1 MDKNKPKPDDRKDN
15 VEKIQYNIDKTI
27 QNMEMAEEMIAKTD
41 NEKTIKELLEKNERR
56 RSALEG
62 MRKEIRDESIARE
75 KGYK

>member
-41 NEKTIKELLEKNERR
+41 NEKT
-56 RSALEG
+56 
-62 MRKEIRDESIARE
+62 
-75 KGYK
+75 

>member
-1 MDKNKPKPDDRKDN
+1 
-15 VEKIQYNIDKTI
+15 
-27 QNMEMAEEMIAKTD
+27 MEMAEEMIAKTD

-62 MRKEIRDESIARE
+62 MRKEIRGESIARE

>member
-1 MDKNKPKPDDRKDN
+1 MDKNKPKPDYRKDN

>member
-41 NEKTIKELLEKNERR
+41 NEKTKKELLEKNERR

>member
-1 MDKNKPKPDDRKDN
+1 
-15 VEKIQYNIDKTI
+15 
-27 QNMEMAEEMIAKTD
+27 MEMAEEMIAKTD

>member
-41 NEKTIKELLEKNERR
+41 NEKTKKELLEKNERR

-62 MRKEIRDESIARE
+62 MRKEIRGESIARE